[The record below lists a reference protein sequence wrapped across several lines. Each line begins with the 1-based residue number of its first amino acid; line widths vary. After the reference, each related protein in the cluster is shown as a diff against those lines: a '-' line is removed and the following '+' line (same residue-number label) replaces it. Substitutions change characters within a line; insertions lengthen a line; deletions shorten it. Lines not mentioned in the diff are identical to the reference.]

1 MKNNLTFLVIC
12 SVFLTFGCSGSKPPV
27 ASYPESY
34 EFKKERPLTFLIMP
48 PINKTNN
55 VDAKDLFYSKM
66 AGPIYGN
73 GYYVFP
79 PTLAM
84 DLMKKEGIYDAEVF
98 LDAPLNKFEELLGA
112 DAVLFSIIYD
122 TDKSKIRREGT
133 VDIEF
138 IVKSTATN
146 KELYRVRGKYIL
158 DKSLYTLA
166 EMADDINRDEDGKGL
181 IIYPIIYGCYFIV
194 DVIRTILLEE
204 ADVSAKVSG
213 IALGNL
219 PRGVYPSTQPFTKV
233 YKTFE
238 ATELEKNGL
247 IILNYKKFKEEKK

>member
-1 MKNNLTFLVIC
+1 
-12 SVFLTFGCSGSKPPV
+12 
-27 ASYPESY
+27 
-34 EFKKERPLTFLIMP
+34 MP

-66 AGPIYGN
+66 AGPIYGD

-98 LDAPLNKFEELLGA
+98 LDKPLNKFEELLGA
-112 DAVLFSIIYD
+112 DAVLFSIIHD
-122 TDKSKIRREGT
+122 TDKSKIRREGM

-158 DKSLYTLA
+158 DRSLYTLA
-166 EMADDINRDEDGKGL
+166 QMSKDIGNDDSGVG
-181 IIYPIIYGCYFIV
+181 IIAYPMVYGVFF
-194 DVIRTILLEE
+194 VIDMVRTIFLEE
-204 ADVSAKVSG
+204 ADVSGKVSE
-213 IALGNL
+213 IALGGL
-219 PRGVYPSTQPFTKV
+219 PRGIYPSSQWFV
-233 YKTFE
+233 GIYKTFE
-238 ATELEKNGL
+238 VRELESDGSRT
-247 IILNYKKFKEEKK
+247 